1 MENRAQKLAD
11 RFAASSV
18 LRMAEANA
26 REAPTQPLFHYTTEQ
41 ALDAIVKS
49 EVFWFTSIYHM
60 DDDEELSF
68 GFAVAH
74 SLMKV
79 AVARGD
85 PHVITFLAPM
95 VEDYGFERIK
105 ERFEFYSVSFGQR
118 DDAQQWTKY
127 AAEGTGVALGFA
139 TPFFGLL
146 KDRDFKPEEKIFLGK
161 VAYGELAAKARHAGV
176 IDSALHTVGQAYRQ
190 GLLGGPDDQNEFL
203 REIAAQMY
211 VEILWNSVTTK
222 ADKWIHQNE
231 TRLLAVNNRKDP
243 QLKIVNGEVRPRVE
257 LPQPLLRPNLV
268 EIMLGPK
275 CEAGARD
282 RIRKVLDDLG
292 LGSVTISSAAPP

>member
-1 MENRAQKLAD
+1 MEKDGQKEKAGTAPVEIDDKDRAI
-11 RFAASSV
+11 
-18 LRMAEANA
+18 LRLLQANA
-26 REAPTQPLFHYTTEQ
+26 
-41 ALDAIVKS
+41 K
-49 EVFWFTSIYHM
+49 
-60 DDDEELSF
+60 
-68 GFAVAH
+68 
-74 SLMKV
+74 
-79 AVARGD
+79 
-85 PHVITFLAPM
+85 IT
-95 VEDYGFERIK
+95 V
-105 ERFEFYSVSFGQR
+105 
-118 DDAQQWTKY
+118 
-127 AAEGTGVALGFA
+127 
-139 TPFFGLL
+139 
-146 KDRDFKPEEKIFLGK
+146 
-161 VAYGELAAKARHAGV
+161 
-176 IDSALHTVGQAYRQ
+176 
-190 GLLGGPDDQNEFL
+190 

-222 ADKWIHQNE
+222 ADKWSHQNE

>member
-161 VAYGELAAKARHAGV
+161 GAYGELAAKARHAGV
-176 IDSALHTVGQAYRQ
+176 IYLVVPNQARACRHEELQALLPATFTGHVVRSTVPELFPTAQSC
-190 GLLGGPDDQNEFL
+190 
-203 REIAAQMY
+203 IAGRSGDT
-211 VEILWNSVTTK
+211 VVVTGSVYL
-222 ADKWIHQNE
+222 I
-231 TRLLAVNNRKDP
+231 
-243 QLKIVNGEVRPRVE
+243 GEVLARIDPDR
-257 LPQPLLRPNLV
+257 
-268 EIMLGPK
+268 
-275 CEAGARD
+275 GANEGRLQD
-282 RIRKVLDDLG
+282 F
-292 LGSVTISSAAPP
+292 